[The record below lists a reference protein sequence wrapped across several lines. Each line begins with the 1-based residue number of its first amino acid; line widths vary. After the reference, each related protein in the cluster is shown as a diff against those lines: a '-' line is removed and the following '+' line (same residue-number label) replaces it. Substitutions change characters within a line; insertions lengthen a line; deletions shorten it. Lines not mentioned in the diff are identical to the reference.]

1 MLSKKSGGF
10 EALNMQSSG
19 KEKYVSDKRDSG
31 TSDQGVG
38 VLFFWGG
45 GFYFLFYFIK
55 NKIY

>member
-38 VLFFWGG
+38 VLFFGG
-45 GFYFLFYFIK
+45 GGSIFYSIL
-55 NKIY
+55 

>member
-1 MLSKKSGGF
+1 
-10 EALNMQSSG
+10 MQSSG

-45 GFYFLFYFIK
+45 GVLFSILFYK
-55 NKIY
+55 E